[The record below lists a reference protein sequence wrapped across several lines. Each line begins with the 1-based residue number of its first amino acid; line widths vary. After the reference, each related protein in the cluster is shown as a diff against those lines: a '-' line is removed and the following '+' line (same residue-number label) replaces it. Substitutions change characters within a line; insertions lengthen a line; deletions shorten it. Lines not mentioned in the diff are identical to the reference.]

1 MKSLFRPTFAIAL
14 GAALAA
20 CSHSSDAVTPIT
32 GAQAGSSIAHV
43 QYFGQS
49 FGNAAQV
56 CGPVK
61 VGYARCNAWI
71 RTDLHSGIGASPN
84 TIFGYQPADLQAAY
98 KLPSSTNGTG
108 QTVAVVDAFDDPNA
122 EADLQVY
129 RSQFGLPTCTTA
141 NGCFHKVNQFGQ
153 PSPLPAP
160 DTTGWSVEE
169 SLDIDMV
176 SAICP
181 NCHIILVE
189 SNTNNGFPL
198 GLGVDSAVKLGAD
211 AVSNSYGGD
220 ETGSEQL
227 EKYYQHRHA
236 IITASTGDSGYGVQY
251 PASITFVVA
260 VGGTHLTR
268 GDGSRGWTETAW
280 RGAGSGCSAIYAKPT
295 WQTDPLCSNRTVG
308 DTSAVADPA
317 TGVAVYDTYHERGW
331 IVLGGTSV
339 SSPLIAGVYAL
350 NGNGKTLD
358 YAHSIYRVKPFH
370 LNDITSGSN
379 GNCGGTYLC
388 TAGPGYDGPTGMG
401 TPNGVGAY

>member
-1 MKSLFRPTFAIAL
+1 MKSFFRPLFAIAL
-14 GAALAA
+14 GTALSA
-20 CSHSSDAVTPIT
+20 CSHSSDAVTPIS

-61 VGYARCNAWI
+61 PGYARCNAWI

-84 TIFGYQPADLQAAY
+84 TIFGYQPADLQGAY
-98 KLPSSTNGTG
+98 NLPSTTNGAG

-141 NGCFHKVNQFGQ
+141 NGCFQKVNQFGQ

-189 SNTNNGFPL
+189 
-198 GLGVDSAVKLGAD
+198 A
-211 AVSNSYGGD
+211 
-220 ETGSEQL
+220 
-227 EKYYQHRHA
+227 
-236 IITASTGDSGYGVQY
+236 
-251 PASITFVVA
+251 
-260 VGGTHLTR
+260 
-268 GDGSRGWTETAW
+268 
-280 RGAGSGCSAIYAKPT
+280 
-295 WQTDPLCSNRTVG
+295 
-308 DTSAVADPA
+308 
-317 TGVAVYDTYHERGW
+317 
-331 IVLGGTSV
+331 
-339 SSPLIAGVYAL
+339 
-350 NGNGKTLD
+350 
-358 YAHSIYRVKPFH
+358 
-370 LNDITSGSN
+370 
-379 GNCGGTYLC
+379 
-388 TAGPGYDGPTGMG
+388 
-401 TPNGVGAY
+401 